1 MSEGLRD
8 ETELTEEKAE
18 DSAEKDNS
26 SKNEESEKKGD
37 VYEGAIICGLSL
49 ALLII
54 GACLKNYSVAHW
66 LYTFSFVLAGYE
78 ILYSLI
84 VKLCKKAVVIAEIT
98 ILVASVI
105 LLYCGSSVNACI
117 VVLGY
122 SAFGLIEKSFTYN
135 ALKRAEYYENVS
147 GYETDEQVKLK
158 FKRKAENLKLLLTE
172 KPNDKI
178 YCNKFKLYLGIGAIV
193 LGAVAAFIPPL
204 IKISSYGTLLVNKW
218 LPCGALIAALTQIT
232 VTELLNFLCYY
243 SAIKSADEFDT
254 QINSFATID
263 ELSLVNRVYFD
274 KTGVITQKTV
284 TITGIIDCKD
294 EVKVLSVINACETN
308 IDEEIRSA
316 IKRFTKE
323 KGFELNEP
331 TFSKAKYTAGKGIT
345 ATADGKEYV
354 IGSEKFLSDNGIGV
368 DPYDGEESVICV
380 AENGEYLGKII
391 IKYVDKP
398 SFNGVIS
405 EIKDDLG
412 LKSTLISSDRLATV
426 DSYKKKFGFDGA
438 ISCAST
444 EYKITKVKESNSLY
458 VGDGDKDGE
467 VLNKLDKGVC
477 IGKAC
482 GGEGV
487 VIVDEN
493 DERSVPRLLKL
504 AKRTRKYNKIIKLAT
519 LIAKIAIVA
528 GCVAL
533 CAFKTDLCFII
544 PILNLVC
551 DAALCAVALSNVSEA
566 V

>member
-1 MSEGLRD
+1 MSEELRE
-8 ETELTEEKAE
+8 ETELAEEKE
-18 DSAEKDNS
+18 QENEKSENS
-26 SKNEESEKKGD
+26 SKNDESEKKGD
-37 VYEGAIICGLSL
+37 VIEGAIICGLSL
-49 ALLII
+49 VLLII
-54 GACLKNYSVAHW
+54 GACLKNYNVARW
-66 LYTFSFVLAGYE
+66 LYTFSFVMAGYE
-78 ILYSLI
+78 MLYSII

-98 ILVASVI
+98 ILVASAI
-105 LLYCGSSVNACI
+105 LLYCGSSVSACI

-147 GYETDEQVKLK
+147 GYETDESVKSK
-158 FKRKAENLKLLLTE
+158 FKRKAENLKLLLAE

-178 YCNKFKLYLGIGAIV
+178 YDNKFKLYFGVGAIV
-193 LGAVAAFIPPL
+193 LGAIAAFIPPL
-204 IKISSYGTLLVNKW
+204 FKISSYATLLINNW
-218 LPCGALIAALTQIT
+218 LPCGALIAALTQISIL
-232 VTELLNFLCYY
+232 ELLNFLCYY
-243 SAIKSADEFDT
+243 SAVKSADEFDT
-254 QINSFATID
+254 QINSFTTID
-263 ELSLVNRVYFD
+263 ELNEVNRVYFD

-284 TITGIIDCKD
+284 NIIGVDCKG
-294 EVKVLSVINACETN
+294 EIKVLSLINACETN

-316 IKRFTKE
+316 IKRFVKE
-323 KGFELNEP
+323 KGVELNEI
-331 TFSKAKYTAGKGIT
+331 TVLNTKYVAGKGIT
-345 ATADGKEYV
+345 ATADGNEYI
-354 IGSEKFLSDNGIGV
+354 IGTEKFLTDSGV
-368 DPYDGEESVICV
+368 SIEPYDGDESVICV
-380 AENGEYLGKII
+380 AENGNYLGKII
-391 IKYVDKP
+391 VKYVDKP

-412 LKSTLISSDRLATV
+412 LKTTLISSDRLATV
-426 DSYKKKFGFDGA
+426 DFYKKKFGFDGA

-444 EYKITKVKESNSLY
+444 EYKVAKVNEGNSLY

-467 VLNKLDKGVC
+467 VLNKLDKGVG

-504 AKRTRKYNKIIKLAT
+504 AKRTLKYNKIIKSVT

-533 CAFKTDLCFII
+533 CAFKPELCFIV
-544 PILNLVC
+544 PVLNFVC
-551 DAALCAVALSNVSEA
+551 DAALTAIALSNVSEA

>member
-1 MSEGLRD
+1 MSKKLRD
-8 ETELTEEKAE
+8 NFKNESSRETDK
-18 DSAEKDNS
+18 
-26 SKNEESEKKGD
+26 SKNLLTSEVSEKKGD
-37 VYEGAIICGLSL
+37 FIEGLVICGLSL
-49 ALLII
+49 ILLII
-54 GACLKNYSVAHW
+54 GACLKNSNARRW
-66 LYTFSFVLAGYE
+66 LFTFSFVLAGYE

-98 ILVASVI
+98 ILIASVI
-105 LLYCGSSVNACI
+105 LLYCGKEASACVI
-117 VVLGY
+117 ALTY
-122 SAFGLIEKSFTYN
+122 STFSLIEKSFAYN

-147 GYETDEQVKLK
+147 SYETDEQIKIK
-158 FKRKAENLKLLLTE
+158 FKRKAENIKFLLTE
-172 KPNDKI
+172 KTPDGIFGNRPKI
-178 YCNKFKLYLGIGAIV
+178 CFGVGAIV
-193 LGAVAAFIPPL
+193 LGAIAAFIPPL
-204 IKISSYGTLLVNKW
+204 FKLSLYSSLLVNKW

-284 TITGIIDCKD
+284 TITGIECKD

-331 TFSKAKYTAGKGIT
+331 TVSKAKYTAGKGIT

-368 DPYDGEESVICV
+368 EPYAGDDSVICV
-380 AENGEYLGKII
+380 AEDGNYLGKITL
-391 IKYVDKP
+391 KYLDKP

-444 EYKITKVKESNSLY
+444 EYKIAKVKESDSLY
-458 VGDGDKDGE
+458 VGDGDRDGE

-533 CAFKTDLCFII
+533 CAFKPELCFII